1 MPNIKKLVIW
11 AAAAAVVYHFYK
23 KADEAKLWDRADA
36 LDEDIFDPQD

>member
-23 KADEAKLWDRADA
+23 KAEEARLQALADS